1 MPKTIKRSLF
11 HDATKPRSI
20 KKTVAKIDDVDE
32 KYIVFNPLFIK
43 D

>member
-1 MPKTIKRSLF
+1 MMQQNQGLL
-11 HDATKPRSI
+11 